1 MRSNLLILLH
11 ILLTIN
17 LSGQITLE
25 NTYNYSGT
33 YTHLKHS
40 GDKFFLMDV
49 GLNQCRIYNTD
60 HSLWKTINLN
70 VPSGNYLYDIRYVSE
85 NLFTTDNTLCL
96 AYVYYYY
103 DEINQ
108 YYTFNAKIIKEN
120 GTELLSIPGCQT
132 LDIYNT
138 ENGAAK
144 LLAYSYDYSLVLYT
158 TITRVYNL
166 PGQIT
171 GVDVIPGNQNET
183 GFSPFPNP
191 ASSWITIPIRLPEGN
206 PDGVVHLMDAAGKE
220 IRTYNVSGMQPDIT
234 IPANDLPAGIYF
246 STTESGN
253 VRSATQKFIIRK

>member
-1 MRSNLLILLH
+1 MRRNLLIL
-11 ILLTIN
+11 IQTLLTFN
-17 LSGQITLE
+17 LFAQITLE

-40 GDKFFLMDV
+40 GDKFFLMDI

-70 VPSGNYLYDIRYVSE
+70 VPAGNYLYDIRYVSE
-85 NLFTTDNTLCL
+85 NLFTSDNALCL

-108 YYTFNAKIIKEN
+108 YYTFTAKIIREN

-132 LDIYNT
+132 LNVYNT

-158 TITRVYNL
+158 TTTRVYNL
-166 PGQIT
+166 PGQLT
-171 GVDVIPGNQNET
+171 GVEMNQEDKNDAY
-183 GFSPFPNP
+183 FRPFPNP

-206 PDGVVHLMDAAGKE
+206 PDGVVHLMNAAGQE
-220 IRTYNVSGMQPDIT
+220 IRTYNVSIMQPELT
-234 IPANDLPAGIYF
+234 IPTNDLPAGIYF
-246 STTESGN
+246 CTIESGSVQSAAQKII
-253 VRSATQKFIIRK
+253 VR